1 MEKIK
6 IVNRV
11 REARRAA
18 GLTQVELADRLD
30 VTRQTIGL
38 IEADRYN
45 PTIRLCLMIARETG
59 VSLDWLFQIKEED

>member
-1 MEKIK
+1 MENIR
-6 IVNRV
+6 IANRV
-11 REARRAA
+11 REARRMA

-45 PTIRLCLMIARETG
+45 PTIRLCLMISRETG
-59 VSLDWLFQIKEED
+59 KSLDWLFRIKEDV

>member
-59 VSLDWLFQIKEED
+59 ASLDWLFQIKEED